1 MRTIVIT
8 ESDHRNLQALLSSE
22 FAKVVESAHQFDE
35 QNAELQRA
43 KIVPPDE
50 VPNDV
55 VTMNSKVVFR
65 DLDTGELEIYT
76 LVLPHEADIAEGRLS
91 VLAPIGTAILGER
104 IGDVVRWRVPAGRR
118 FLKIEEVVHEPE
130 PESACNLG

>member
-22 FAKVVESAHQFDE
+22 FAKVVGPSHHFDDL
-35 QNAELQRA
+35 NAELQRA
-43 KIVPPDE
+43 RIVPPDE

-65 DLDTGELEIYT
+65 DLDTGEHETYM
-76 LVLPHEADIAEGRLS
+76 LVFPHEADIAEGRLS
-91 VLAPIGTAILGER
+91 VLAPIGTAIIGER
-104 IGDVVRWRVPAGRR
+104 VGDVVHWRVPAGRR
-118 FLKIEEVVHEPE
+118 SLKIEEVVHEPE
-130 PESACNLG
+130 RESAFYLG